1 MAKAAILPFREGWEK
16 SRRHRPVPGMP
27 RQVPEPRLPM
37 AQRQDKNRLGRRL
50 HRRIREEALPIRRD
64 KEPKQAL
71 PIQSARRAEE
81 NLPQLGG
88 PRLPEDDRADAP
100 RRDADEQRG
109 DVSICR

>member
-1 MAKAAILPFREGWEK
+1 M
-16 SRRHRPVPGMP
+16 
-27 RQVPEPRLPM
+27 
-37 AQRQDKNRLGRRL
+37 
-50 HRRIREEALPIRRD
+50 RRD

-109 DVSICR
+109 DVSIFR